1 MISLSYSRISLADI
15 AQKLQLDSPEDAEFI
30 VAKVAA
36 YEVLA
41 FWVLGCPQPL
51 ILAAGLALLPGCLC
65 PVPAV
70 LPSWG
75 SRQFQVEAPPGDAGD
90 TQGTKSPP
98 CALCPEP
105 TAPVT
110 AASSSLHS
118 KLLPQPSETAGA
130 LTACP
135 PACRPFG
142 TV

>member
-1 MISLSYSRISLADI
+1 MNSSPSGSWAAHSPWFWQLASLSCQAASALV
-15 AQKLQLDSPEDAEFI
+15 LQPS
-30 VAKVAA
+30 
-36 YEVLA
+36 
-41 FWVLGCPQPL
+41 
-51 ILAAGLALLPGCLC
+51 LPG
-65 PVPAV
+65 AV
-70 LPSWG
+70 TRFRLRPLQG
-75 SRQFQVEAPPGDAGD
+75 MLGD

-142 TV
+142 TA